1 MEPFDLNSISS
12 QKGKLAIV
20 TGANT
25 GLGYETA
32 LGLAQKDFEVVL
44 ACRNLIKAQTAKNAI
59 KEIYPD
65 AKLKCLEIDL
75 SKQSSVRAFVKQF
88 FLHYKQLDLLVNNA
102 GIMMTPYELTE
113 DGFEGQLAANYLGH
127 FTLTALLLETLE
139 KTQGS
144 RVVMVS
150 SLSHRRGYIRFDDLH
165 FKKGYREFGAYAQ
178 SKLACL
184 MFAYQLDK
192 RLKKKGYQTKAL
204 AAHPGVTLTTLIDH
218 FNPVVKALGKLIA
231 PLLFGSTAK
240 AAMPILRAAL
250 DPNVTGGEYFG
261 PKGFR
266 EYRGAPVLVDSS
278 AASKDEVVQE
288 GLWDITEALTQLEF
302 FK

>member
-1 MEPFDLNSISS
+1 M
-12 QKGKLAIV
+12 
-20 TGANT
+20 
-25 GLGYETA
+25 
-32 LGLAQKDFEVVL
+32 
-44 ACRNLIKAQTAKNAI
+44 
-59 KEIYPD
+59 
-65 AKLKCLEIDL
+65 
-75 SKQSSVRAFVKQF
+75 
-88 FLHYKQLDLLVNNA
+88 
-102 GIMMTPYELTE
+102 
-113 DGFEGQLAANYLGH
+113 
-127 FTLTALLLETLE
+127 LLETLE